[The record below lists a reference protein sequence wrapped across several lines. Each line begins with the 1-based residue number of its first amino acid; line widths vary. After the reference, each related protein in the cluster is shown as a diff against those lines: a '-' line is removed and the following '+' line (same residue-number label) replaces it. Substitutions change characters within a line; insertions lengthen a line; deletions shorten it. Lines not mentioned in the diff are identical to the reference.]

1 MWAVP
6 AVSCILLG
14 SPVDT
19 VCTDQLLGVPWAQP
33 AEKGLW
39 VCSHWWREE
48 ELWKNGQRAERA
60 DVRLACNW

>member
-19 VCTDQLLGVPWAQP
+19 VCTDQLLGVPWAQ
-33 AEKGLW
+33 ACREGSVGLLSLVARGRTLEEW
-39 VCSHWWREE
+39 PEGRACRCS
-48 ELWKNGQRAERA
+48 LGM
-60 DVRLACNW
+60 